1 MPQYSFE
8 FDFSGFNVKGDK
20 YNDNCNTVI
29 LHGAGK
35 SSRAR
40 FKKLRHALNKKGLS
54 SMSFDFVGHGES
66 EGELKNSSLEKRFEQ
81 AKLTI
86 KQHSPDF
93 STLIASSMSAYTAIK
108 LTEIFPIKNLILM
121 VPAVYTSKAYTLTFG
136 PSFSKTIREKNSW
149 LNSDAFSILKEFKGN
164 LLIIAAQND
173 EVIPPLVLERI
184 YSSASSAKSK
194 KLHIIPNAEH
204 RNLFPKIGD
213 FDLSLDLIHTMSK
226 T

>member
-20 YNDNCNTVI
+20 YSNNCNTVI

-40 FKKLRHALNKKGLS
+40 FKKLRHALNQKGLS

-66 EGELKNSSLEKRFEQ
+66 EGELINSSLEKRFEQ
-81 AKLTI
+81 AKFII
-86 KQHSPDF
+86 KQQSPDF

-136 PSFSKTIREKNSW
+136 SSFSKTIREENSW
-149 LNSDAFSILKEFKGN
+149 LDSDAFSILKEFKGN
-164 LLIIAAQND
+164 LLILAAQND

-194 KLHIIPNAEH
+194 KLHIVPNGEH
-204 RNLFPKIGD
+204 RNLFPKTCD
-213 FDLSLDLIHTMSK
+213 FDLGLDLIHTMSK

>member
-20 YNDNCNTVI
+20 YSNNCNTVI

-40 FKKLRHALNKKGLS
+40 FKKLRHALNQKGLS

-66 EGELKNSSLEKRFEQ
+66 EGELINSSLEKRFEQ
-81 AKLTI
+81 AKFII
-86 KQHSPDF
+86 KQQSPDF

-136 PSFSKTIREKNSW
+136 SSFSKTIREENSW
-149 LNSDAFSILKEFKGN
+149 LDSDAFTILKEFKGN
-164 LLIIAAQND
+164 LLILAAQND

-194 KLHIIPNAEH
+194 KLHIVPNGEH
-204 RNLFPKIGD
+204 RNLFPKTCD
-213 FDLSLDLIHTMSK
+213 FDLGLDLIHTMSK